1 MTVVF
6 HLKQFLQDTFQDEPA
21 SSVER
26 CWDMRN
32 MQVDNRNSHYLP
44 LVLEGTL
51 VAQEGLVVDRVA
63 SSRLQEDGV

>member
-1 MTVVF
+1 
-6 HLKQFLQDTFQDEPA
+6 
-21 SSVER
+21 
-26 CWDMRN
+26 